1 MLSLLGLKRF
11 HKLISMST
19 TLLPQQRRKFDRSL
33 PPAMSNRMNLSKT
46 NASIKD
52 VAKSADVSVGTVSRY
67 FNEPDRVKDET
78 RLRIQAAIEA
88 LGYLPNNL
96 ARNFRLGKT
105 GTILV
110 LVWTIGDPFYGDVLA
125 GISRVAVEKG
135 YRISIQE
142 FAPGSLSNTDLND
155 IVSSRQADGI
165 VVLGGAAPFRRSDDQ
180 PAEAHPAI
188 VVCGETADS
197 ELLPYPRVQVDGHQ
211 ACHEITQ
218 YLIGLGHERIA
229 FMRGEQ
235 GSAMIQDRETGY
247 RAAMAQASLPVEDG
261 WMASG
266 NLTAEGARRATR
278 QLFNAQNRPTAIVCA
293 NDEMAFGAM
302 AELRMLGLSVPE
314 DISIVGFDN
323 TRYAALMNPPLTTI
337 AQPTADIGERSMYR
351 LLRAMKNR
359 VLESG
364 VEYVAHQLILRE
376 SARSPAKEM
385 FPL

>member
-1 MLSLLGLKRF
+1 
-11 HKLISMST
+11 MST
-19 TLLPQQRRKFDRSL
+19 ALQRMSRCKFDKSL
-33 PPAMSNRMNLSKT
+33 PSAMGENMSLTRS

-67 FNEPDRVKDET
+67 FNEPERVKDET

-110 LVWTIGDPFYGDVLA
+110 LVWTIGDPFYGDVLS

-135 YRISIQE
+135 YRISIRE

-155 IVSSRQADGI
+155 IVTSRQADGI
-165 VVLGGAAPFRRSDDQ
+165 VVLGGAAPFRRSDDHSV
-180 PAEAHPAI
+180 EAHPAI
-188 VVCGETADS
+188 VVCGETADT
-197 ELLPYPRVQVDGHQ
+197 ELLPYPRVQVNGHQ
-211 ACHEITQ
+211 ACNEITQ
-218 YLIGLGHERIA
+218 YLIGLGHERIG

-235 GSAMIQDRETGY
+235 GSAMVQDRETGY
-247 RAAMAQASLPVEDG
+247 RSAMEHAGLPVEDD

-278 QLFNAQNRPTAIVCA
+278 QLINAQSRPTAIVCA

-302 AELRMLGLSVPE
+302 AELRILGFSVPE
-314 DISIVGFDN
+314 DISVVGFDN

-359 VLESG
+359 ASESG
-364 VEYVAHQLILRE
+364 VEYVPHQLILRE
-376 SARSPAKEM
+376 SARAPTKKHRAPSV
-385 FPL
+385 